1 MSVNYKMVGRQ
12 IKVRRCTRRMS
23 QAFLAEQVELS
34 VSYISCIERAKKQVS
49 LEALVRI
56 ANSLDTTVDSLLIG
70 SQTNDPFSL
79 TARWAELLSDC
90 SNEEKIL
97 IYDTAFALKAS
108 LRHRFFK
115 LLLQK
120 TTI

>member
-1 MSVNYKMVGRQ
+1 MIVNYKMIGRQ
-12 IKVRRCTRRMS
+12 IKVRRRSQRMS

-49 LEALVRI
+49 LDALVRI

-70 SQTNDPFSL
+70 SQTHDPLAL
-79 TARWAELLSDC
+79 TARWAEFLSDC

-108 LRHRFFK
+108 LRGRIFK
-115 LLLQK
+115 
-120 TTI
+120 

>member
-12 IKVRRCTRRMS
+12 IKVRRRTRRMS

-56 ANSLDTTVDSLLIG
+56 ANSLGTTVDSLLIG
-70 SQTNDPFSL
+70 SQTNDPSAFS
-79 TARWAELLSDC
+79 ARWTELLDDC

-108 LRHRFFK
+108 LRQRVFK
-115 LLLQK
+115 
-120 TTI
+120 

>member
-1 MSVNYKMVGRQ
+1 MSVNYKMIGRR
-12 IKVRRCTRRMS
+12 IKGQRRTQRMS

-56 ANSLDTTVDSLLIG
+56 ANSLDTTVDCLLIG
-70 SQTNDPFSL
+70 NQNNDPLSL

-90 SNEEKIL
+90 SNNEKIL
-97 IYDTAFALKAS
+97 IYDMAFALKAS
-108 LRHRFFK
+108 LRERGIK
-115 LLLQK
+115 
-120 TTI
+120 

>member
-1 MSVNYKMVGRQ
+1 MNVNYKMVGRQ
-12 IKVRRCTRRMS
+12 IKVRRRMRRMS

-97 IYDTAFALKAS
+97 IYDTVFALKAS
-108 LRHRFFK
+108 LRQRVFK
-115 LLLQK
+115 
-120 TTI
+120 

>member
-1 MSVNYKMVGRQ
+1 MIVNYKMIGRQ
-12 IKVRRCTRRMS
+12 IKVRRRTQGMS

-56 ANSLDTTVDSLLIG
+56 ANSLETTVDSLLIG
-70 SQTNDPFSL
+70 SQANDPL
-79 TARWAELLSDC
+79 TLTTRWAEFLSDC

-108 LRHRFFK
+108 LRKRV
-115 LLLQK
+115 LEL
-120 TTI
+120 

>member
-12 IKVRRCTRRMS
+12 IRVRRRTQRMS

-70 SQTNDPFSL
+70 SQINDPLTL

-90 SNEEKIL
+90 SNEEKVL
-97 IYDTAFALKAS
+97 IYDTVFALKAS
-108 LRHRFFK
+108 LRQRAFK
-115 LLLQK
+115 
-120 TTI
+120 

>member
-1 MSVNYKMVGRQ
+1 MGVNYKMIGRR
-12 IKVRRCTRRMS
+12 IKVRRRIQRMS

-56 ANSLDTTVDSLLIG
+56 ANSLGATVDSLLIG
-70 SQTNDPFSL
+70 NQTNDPLSF

-90 SNEEKIL
+90 SNEEKML
-97 IYDTAFALKAS
+97 IYDMAFALKTS
-108 LRHRFFK
+108 LRERIFK
-115 LLLQK
+115 
-120 TTI
+120 

>member
-12 IKVRRCTRRMS
+12 IKVRRRTRRMS

-108 LRHRFFK
+108 LRQRVFK
-115 LLLQK
+115 
-120 TTI
+120 

>member
-1 MSVNYKMVGRQ
+1 MIVNYKMIGRQ
-12 IKVRRCTRRMS
+12 IKVRRRIQQMS

-56 ANSLDTTVDSLLIG
+56 ANSLDTTVDNLLIG
-70 SQTNDPFSL
+70 NHVNDSLAL
-79 TARWAELLSDC
+79 TAKWAEFLSDC

-97 IYDTAFALKAS
+97 IYDTAFALKTS
-108 LRHRFFK
+108 LRERGFG
-115 LLLQK
+115 
-120 TTI
+120 

>member
-1 MSVNYKMVGRQ
+1 MSVNYKMIGRQ
-12 IKVRRCTRRMS
+12 IKVRRRTRRMS

-56 ANSLDTTVDSLLIG
+56 ANSLDTTVDSLLVG
-70 SQTNDPFSL
+70 SQTNDPLAL

-108 LRHRFFK
+108 LRQRVFK
-115 LLLQK
+115 
-120 TTI
+120 

>member
-1 MSVNYKMVGRQ
+1 MIVNYKMVGRQ
-12 IKVRRCTRRMS
+12 IKVRRQTQRMS

-56 ANSLDTTVDSLLIG
+56 ANSLNTTVDSLLIG

-79 TARWAELLSDC
+79 TVRWAELLSDC

-97 IYDTAFALKAS
+97 IYDTAFALKTS
-108 LRHRFFK
+108 LRQRAFK
-115 LLLQK
+115 
-120 TTI
+120 

>member
-12 IKVRRCTRRMS
+12 IKGRRRTRRMS

-70 SQTNDPFSL
+70 CQTNDPLSL
-79 TARWAELLSDC
+79 TTRWAELLSDC
-90 SNEEKIL
+90 SNEEQIL

-108 LRHRFFK
+108 LR
-115 LLLQK
+115 QWAA
-120 TTI
+120 